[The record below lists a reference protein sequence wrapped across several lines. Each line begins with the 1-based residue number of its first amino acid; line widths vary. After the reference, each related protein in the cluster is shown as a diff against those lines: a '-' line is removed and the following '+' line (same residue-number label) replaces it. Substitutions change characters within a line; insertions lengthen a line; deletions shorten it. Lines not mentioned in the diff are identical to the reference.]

1 MPIVSPGYAR
11 AVGVGLLVA
20 ARTVQSG
27 NAFALRTPNYVG
39 EVTLTAIPLLWVIG
53 GCVTVD
59 AARMD
64 QNRIDLL
71 PGGKAGAMLRTWQC
85 APETNMPAAEAR
97 KKPAIRSPAG
107 RTCIVSS

>member
-20 ARTVQSG
+20 ARTVQSW
-27 NAFALRTPNYVG
+27 NAFALRTSNYVG

-59 AARMD
+59 TARMG
-64 QNRIDLL
+64 QNRINLL
-71 PGGKAGAMLRTWQC
+71 PSGEAGGNTTHLTVRAGDKYSC
-85 APETNMPAAEAR
+85 SKGKKEA
-97 KKPAIRSPAG
+97 G
-107 RTCIVSS
+107 H

>member
-11 AVGVGLLVA
+11 AFGVGLLVA

-27 NAFALRTPNYVG
+27 NAFALRTSNYVG

-59 AARMD
+59 AARMG

-71 PGGKAGAMLRTWQC
+71 PS
-85 APETNMPAAEAR
+85 AEAWGNTTHLAVR
-97 KKPAIRSPAG
+97 AGDKYSCSKGKKEAG
-107 RTCIVSS
+107 D

>member
-1 MPIVSPGYAR
+1 MPVVSAGYAR

-27 NAFALRTPNYVG
+27 NAFALWASNYVG

-59 AARMD
+59 AARMG
-64 QNRIDLL
+64 QNRIDLF
-71 PGGKAGAMLRTWQC
+71 PGGEAGGNTTHLAVRAGAKYSC
-85 APETNMPAAEAR
+85 SKGKEEA
-97 KKPAIRSPAG
+97 G
-107 RTCIVSS
+107 E